1 MKYTIKDYEDIRA
14 WVNEMTEEELLISVA
29 CPNVSPE
36 RPGMYHGVASVFF
49 HTKELRDAG
58 MEEVKNDAH
67 KPLVVEDMESMFVP
81 MRACA
86 NSGDETLAYQ
96 MGKCKAI
103 DAVERGYHWGLGPC
117 VDITGNV
124 NCPVVNNR
132 TPGRT
137 TEENIK
143 FGTEF
148 IKGMQDYG
156 IISTAKHFPGDG
168 YCEYDQHLTTPE
180 NPLPFDE
187 WMNTFGKSY
196 KAFIDAGLKSIMPGH
211 ISLPSYDDIDEETGL
226 CRPATLSRKL
236 LTELLKKELGFE
248 GIIITDA
255 VNMGGFAGY
264 MNIYRAYAESLE
276 AGCDVLLFA
285 HPDEVYL
292 KEMHKYIENG
302 VLSME
307 TLKDRAYRV
316 WCFARENM
324 ERTDCKKE
332 TITPEYTKEL
342 EYKLGRGAV
351 ELMRNRHNILPLKLD
366 KNSKVLLNCIISEIE
381 PRNVKGHKDHAEAIA
396 DKLRQK
402 VGTVDVI
409 SDVGPDEEMR
419 LVLEGGYDA
428 VVCFITSTPTYGLN
442 TTRVAGTV
450 ARNMM
455 GGWFRMGVPTVFV
468 TSLHSVY
475 KEYEPCM
482 DALINTNGSRLE
494 ATNDKIIELILG

>member
-1 MKYTIKDYEDIRA
+1 MKYKIKDYEEIRS
-14 WVNEMTEEELLISVA
+14 WVNSMTEEELLVSVT

-36 RPGMYHGVASVFF
+36 RPGMYHGVASIFF

-58 MEEVKNDAH
+58 MKEVKNDAH
-67 KPLVVEDMESMFVP
+67 QPLVVEDMESMYVS

-86 NSGDETLAYQ
+86 NGGDSSLAYE
-96 MGKCKAI
+96 MGKAKAI
-103 DAVERGYHWGLGPC
+103 DAVGRGYQWGLGPC

-124 NCPVVNNR
+124 NSPVVNNR

-137 TEENIK
+137 TEENIE
-143 FGTEF
+143 FGTAF
-148 IKGMQDYG
+148 INGMQDYG

-180 NPLPFDE
+180 NPLSFEE
-187 WMNTFGKSY
+187 WSATFGKSY

-211 ISLPSYDDIDEETGL
+211 ISLPSYDDIDEETGV
-226 CRPATLSRKL
+226 CRPATLSKKL
-236 LTELLKKELGFE
+236 ITDLLKNELGFE

-285 HPDEVYL
+285 HPDEMYL
-292 KEMHKYIENG
+292 KEMHKHVESG
-302 VLSME
+302 LLSMD
-307 TLKDRAYRV
+307 TLRDRAYRA
-316 WCFARENM
+316 WCFTREAL
-324 ERTDCKKE
+324 ECTDFKKDV
-332 TITPEYTKEL
+332 ITPEYEEDLKT
-342 EYKLGRGAV
+342 KLGRGAV
-351 ELMRNRHNILPLKLD
+351 ELMRNRHDVLPLSLD
-366 KNSKVLLNCIISEIE
+366 KTSKVLVNCIISDIE
-381 PRNVKGHKDHAEAIA
+381 PRLVKVHMDHAENIA
-396 DKLRQK
+396 GKLRER
-402 VGTVDVI
+402 VATVDVV

-428 VVCFITSTPTYGLN
+428 VVCYITSTPTYGLN
-442 TTRVAGTV
+442 TTRVAGTI

-455 GGWFRMGVPTVFV
+455 GGWFRMGVPTVFI
-468 TSLHSVY
+468 TSLPGVY

-482 DALINTNGSRLE
+482 DALINTNGSSLDSTDER
-494 ATNDKIIELILG
+494 IMELIFG

>member
-1 MKYTIKDYEDIRA
+1 MKYRIKDYEDIRA
-14 WVNEMTEEELLISVA
+14 WVDSMSVDELLTSVT
-29 CPNVSPE
+29 CPNIAPE

-49 HTKELRDAG
+49 HTDELRKAG
-58 MEEVKNDAH
+58 MEYIKDDEH
-67 KPLVVEDMESMFVP
+67 QPLVVEDMESMFVS

-86 NSGDETLAYQ
+86 NGGDESLAYE

-103 DAVERGYHWGLGPC
+103 EARGRGFQWGLGPC
-117 VDITGNV
+117 VDLTGNT

-132 TPGRT
+132 TPGRSV
-137 TEENIK
+137 EENIR
-143 FGTEF
+143 FGTQF

-187 WMNTFGKSY
+187 WMATFGKSY
-196 KAFIDAGLKSIMPGH
+196 KAFTEAGLMAVMPGH

-226 CRPATLSRKL
+226 CRPATLSKKL
-236 LTELLKKELGFE
+236 ITDLLKKEIGFE
-248 GIIITDA
+248 GMIITDA
-255 VNMGGFAGY
+255 VNMSGFAGY
-264 MNIYRAYAESLE
+264 MNIYRAYAECLE
-276 AGCDVLLFA
+276 AGCDSLLFA
-285 HPDEVYL
+285 HPDEMYL
-292 KEMHKYIENG
+292 KEMRKHVESG
-302 VLSME
+302 LLSME
-307 TLKDRAYRV
+307 TLKDRAYRN
-316 WCFARENM
+316 WCFAREAQ
-324 ERTDCKKE
+324 ERKDFKTDV
-332 TITPEYTKEL
+332 ITEEYKKEL
-342 EYKLGRGAV
+342 ENKLGRGAV
-351 ELMRNRHNILPLKLD
+351 ELQRNRHDVLPIKLNKD
-366 KNSKVLLNCIISEIE
+366 SKVLVNCIISAIE
-381 PRNVKGHKDHAEAIA
+381 PRFVDGHMQHAGAIA
-396 DKLRQK
+396 DKLREK
-402 VGTVDVI
+402 VATVDVVA
-409 SDVGPDEEMR
+409 DVGPDEEMR

-442 TTRVAGTV
+442 TARVAGTV

-468 TSLHSVY
+468 TTLPGIA